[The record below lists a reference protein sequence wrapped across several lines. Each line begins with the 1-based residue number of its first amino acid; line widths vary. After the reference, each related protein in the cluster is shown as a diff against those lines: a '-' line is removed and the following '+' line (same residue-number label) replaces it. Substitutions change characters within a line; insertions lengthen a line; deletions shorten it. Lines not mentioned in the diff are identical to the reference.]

1 MAKIKR
7 LTTLR
12 IEQIFTIIF
21 YLIFVFFIRN
31 TIVNSYNREVDLNT
45 KKTIIISKKKY
56 DSKLFENFAEENK
69 DDFSNKIDLLLLIMI
84 SFFMM
89 FLNVQRR
96 INKEK
101 EYSLLVGNPKA
112 EA

>member
-1 MAKIKR
+1 MPKIKR

-12 IEQIFTIIF
+12 TEQISTIIF
-21 YLIFVFFIRN
+21 FLIFVCFVRN
-31 TIVNSYNREVDLNT
+31 TITNSYNREVDLNT

-56 DSKLFENFAEENK
+56 DSKLVENFANRAK
-69 DDFSNKIDLLLLIMI
+69 DDFSNKIDLLILSMFLFI
-84 SFFMM
+84 MM

-101 EYSLLVGNPKA
+101 NGSILVENPKA
-112 EA
+112 EV